1 MTPYAYSTPSDP
13 LRTLPEVGQRFQ
25 VLRKA
30 AGKTQTDVATAA
42 GMRQEALSRFESGS
56 AADFSLAKLLRL
68 LQVLEL
74 QLDFKPVV
82 RRPTLDEV
90 LHEVREGR
98 NTGPDAQ

>member
-1 MTPYAYSTPSDP
+1 MSPYTYSSPDP
-13 LRTLPEVGQRFQ
+13 LQTLPEVGQRIQ
-25 VLRKA
+25 ALRKA
-30 AGKTQTDVATAA
+30 TGKTQTEVATAA

-56 AADFSLAKLLRL
+56 AADFSLSKLLRL

-74 QLDFKPVV
+74 QLEFKAIV
-82 RRPTLDEV
+82 RRPTLNDV

>member
-1 MTPYAYSTPSDP
+1 MTPYAYSTPDP
-13 LRTLPEVGQRFQ
+13 LQTLPDVGRRFQ
-25 VLRKA
+25 VMRKA
-30 AGKTQTDVATAA
+30 AGKTQTELANAV

-68 LQVLEL
+68 LQALEL
-74 QLDFKPVV
+74 QLEFKPVV

>member
-1 MTPYAYSTPSDP
+1 MSYAYSNPDP
-13 LRTLPEVGQRFQ
+13 LQTLPEVGQRFQ
-25 VLRKA
+25 ALRKA
-30 AGKTQTDVATAA
+30 KGKTQTEVATAA

-74 QLDFKPVV
+74 QLEFRPLV

-98 NTGPDAQ
+98 NTGPNAQ

>member
-1 MTPYAYSTPSDP
+1 MSAHAYSGPDP
-13 LRTLPEVGQRFQ
+13 LQTLPEVGQRLRF
-25 VLRKA
+25 LRKA
-30 AGKTQTDVATAA
+30 AGKTQTEVATAA

-56 AADFSLAKLLRL
+56 ATDFSLAKLLRL

-74 QLDFKPVV
+74 QLDFQAVV
-82 RRPTLDEV
+82 RRPTLNEV

>member
-1 MTPYAYSTPSDP
+1 MTPYAYATADP
-13 LRTLPEVGQRFQ
+13 LQTLPHVGRRFQ
-25 VLRKA
+25 VMRKA
-30 AGKTQTDVATAA
+30 AGKTQTELANAV

-68 LQVLEL
+68 LQALEL
-74 QLDFKPVV
+74 QLEFKPVV